1 MSNVEKSSKVLIFG
15 TFDHFHPG
23 HQFVLDAASKRGE
36 VFVVIARDRNVERI
50 KNLTPSHDEE
60 ARMAIVQKA
69 LPSATVVLGD
79 PTDFLAPVRAIQPDL
94 ILLGYDQRMPPGVTE
109 DQLGA
114 HIERLPAFESDK
126 HKSSL
131 KRAMSDER

>member
-1 MSNVEKSSKVLIFG
+1 MKVLLFG

-23 HQFVLDAASKRGE
+23 HQFVLDHAAKRGD
-36 VFVVIARDRNVERI
+36 VFVVIARDRNVEKI
-50 KNLTPSHDEE
+50 KNLTPSHSEE
-60 ARMAIVQKA
+60 ERMKAVQEA

-114 HIERLPAFESDK
+114 PVERLPSFDPHL

-131 KRAMSDER
+131 KRSAESRTQSAE

>member
-1 MSNVEKSSKVLIFG
+1 MKVLLFG

-23 HQFVLDAASKRGE
+23 HSFVLDEAAKRGD

-50 KNLTPSHDEE
+50 KNLTPSHHEE
-60 ARMAIVQKA
+60 ERMKAVQSA
-69 LPSATVVLGD
+69 LPSATVILGD

-114 HIERLPAFESDK
+114 TVERLPSFDPHL
-126 HKSSL
+126 HKSSIL
-131 KRAMSDER
+131 REMKDE